1 MKNAE
6 LSNWHRM
13 LRSALLSSLAG
24 GGALSGL
31 VLLAAGEVK
40 AASLKEVDGEHGI
53 LTVVGELV
61 DSPCRLSMDSHDQT
75 LDLGTLASADL
86 ARPGARSNPVRLNV
100 RLEGCLVAYGFI
112 KDERTD
118 AATWSAN
125 QPIVS
130 VAFNAPA
137 DFSNPS
143 LIRLTGVQGIALRLT
158 DNNNREVRL
167 GSQGVPTI
175 LTPGDNTLN
184 WTVTAERV
192 PGPLVPGPFRAI
204 ADFRL
209 SYE

>member
-31 VLLAAGEVK
+31 VLLAAGEAK

-86 ARPGARSNPVRLNV
+86 ARAGARSNPVRLSV

-125 QPIVS
+125 QPVVS

-167 GSQGVPTI
+167 GGQGVPTI